1 MNLTIMRLIIAN
13 IFIGAVVLAVVSFV
27 AVKGQQENA
36 EISAALYKHPFMV
49 TNAVKNIKDD
59 VKTIHSLVDEV
70 IAHGADLD
78 ETAAKIAVLEISIQK
93 NVETAKSLYLGDK
106 KTAIDAEVKTK
117 EILRFAKHVIETAQR
132 EGLKA
137 AEAHHEDWR
146 AVEYSLFESIDKMIN
161 FAMEHAGKYAEQI
174 KNNSKNSQQ
183 QFVSI
188 VAVFAAIAFL
198 AALFTVRALRG
209 ELRSIGDFLVD
220 IKNGTYKNIE
230 VSKNELYEFKELKH
244 GLNLMVDGIAKSR
257 EELQDAHDEAIA
269 LNEKLMENARELEE
283 VNTEMEVAL
292 EQAKIANEMLS
303 VQSRELE
310 EKNVELKEGEES
322 YKGLFNAIRH
332 AIYIQDLDGTFLA
345 VNNGAEEMY
354 GYKNEEFIGKN
365 PLFVSAEGKNDL
377 EDLGRRIRAAI
388 DGRPQRFEFWGRRKN
403 GEEFPKDLSIVR
415 GKYFG
420 QDVLIAIASDITKQ
434 KRLENDLQTMVAEET
449 DRRLEKERML
459 AQQSKLA
466 MMGEMI
472 GNIAHQWRQPL
483 NALAIKVQDVPI
495 ALEVG
500 DLDEKYAL
508 DFKNGSM
515 ALINYMSGTIDDF
528 RSFFKPDKQKIRF
541 ALKNTVEKACVLIK
555 DSLHFSF
562 IELEV
567 LPIDESVY
575 AYGYPNEFS
584 QVLLNILSNAKD
596 ALKANTTM
604 GSDKRITVSFALS
617 DGFARLSVSDN
628 AGGIDEA
635 IMDKVFD
642 PYFTTK
648 HQGQGTGLGLYMSKM
663 IVEQNMGGTLTV
675 ENRGDGACFTVS
687 LPTSGK
693 AESLQD

>member
-1 MNLTIMRLIIAN
+1 
-13 IFIGAVVLAVVSFV
+13 
-27 AVKGQQENA
+27 
-36 EISAALYKHPFMV
+36 
-49 TNAVKNIKDD
+49 
-59 VKTIHSLVDEV
+59 
-70 IAHGADLD
+70 
-78 ETAAKIAVLEISIQK
+78 
-93 NVETAKSLYLGDK
+93 
-106 KTAIDAEVKTK
+106 
-117 EILRFAKHVIETAQR
+117 
-132 EGLKA
+132 
-137 AEAHHEDWR
+137 
-146 AVEYSLFESIDKMIN
+146 
-161 FAMEHAGKYAEQI
+161 
-174 KNNSKNSQQ
+174 
-183 QFVSI
+183 
-188 VAVFAAIAFL
+188 
-198 AALFTVRALRG
+198 
-209 ELRSIGDFLVD
+209 
-220 IKNGTYKNIE
+220 
-230 VSKNELYEFKELKH
+230 
-244 GLNLMVDGIAKSR
+244 
-257 EELQDAHDEAIA
+257 
-269 LNEKLMENARELEE
+269 
-283 VNTEMEVAL
+283 
-292 EQAKIANEMLS
+292 
-303 VQSRELE
+303 
-310 EKNVELKEGEES
+310 
-322 YKGLFNAIRH
+322 
-332 AIYIQDLDGTFLA
+332 
-345 VNNGAEEMY
+345 
-354 GYKNEEFIGKN
+354 
-365 PLFVSAEGKNDL
+365 
-377 EDLGRRIRAAI
+377 
-388 DGRPQRFEFWGRRKN
+388 
-403 GEEFPKDLSIVR
+403 
-415 GKYFG
+415 
-420 QDVLIAIASDITKQ
+420 
-434 KRLENDLQTMVAEET
+434 
-449 DRRLEKERML
+449 
-459 AQQSKLA
+459 
-466 MMGEMI
+466 MI

-508 DFKNGSM
+508 EFKNGSM